1 LLAATCY
8 HFLDLREEPDVGA
21 KLKPLTAEAVAT
33 PDTVSPEPA
42 LWSARLSSPSDLGA
56 ESPALR
62 LQDHLRRSLEAAPQ
76 DNWSARR
83 TLAFVVATCGAFW
96 IATALL
102 FQLAARALG

>member
-1 LLAATCY
+1 M
-8 HFLDLREEPDVGA
+8 GA
-21 KLKPLTAEAVAT
+21 KLKPLTAEAAVTSDAA
-33 PDTVSPEPA
+33 SPEPA
-42 LWSARLSSPSDLGA
+42 LWSARLASPNDLGA

-76 DNWSARR
+76 ENWSARR

-96 IATALL
+96 IAAALL

>member
-1 LLAATCY
+1 M
-8 HFLDLREEPDVGA
+8 GA

-33 PDTVSPEPA
+33 SDITTPESIV
-42 LWSARLSSPSDLGA
+42 WSARLASASDRSA

-62 LQDHLRRSLEAAPQ
+62 LQDHLRQALEASPQ

-102 FQLAARALG
+102 FQLVVRALG